1 MAEKELTIQ
10 DFGINYQPSILSISN
25 YKELKEQLTSS
36 LEDYKGLIVTEDNL
50 KSIKKTKAEL
60 NNLKK
65 QMDDKRK
72 QVKREYIIP
81 YNEFKNDVDG
91 LISLVDQVVA
101 PIDQGV
107 KELEEKQRQER
118 KQHVLEMINKMAP
131 EYSVKPEEVTF
142 DPKWTNKSLSEIQ
155 RTRDIAESLETL
167 KREQKLAVANRQ
179 LVIAHVKDKGLSE
192 PESWLRLLDNGQDVQ
207 TVIAEIDKTVQKKI
221 EDEER
226 AQKRKEAE
234 EAIKRANQVKTDNGK
249 TVDKSTGEIIEDEPD
264 KFEISF
270 SVTGTREQL
279 KYALNIL
286 KANKI
291 EFSLDGATAKKVN

>member
-10 DFGINYQPSILSISN
+10 DFGINYQPPILTISN
-25 YKELKEQLTSS
+25 YEALQEQLEEQ
-36 LEDYKGLIVTEDNL
+36 LKNFNNLVITEDNL
-50 KSIKKTKAEL
+50 QSVKKTKAQL
-60 NNLKK
+60 NSLKK
-65 QMDDKRK
+65 QLDDKRK

-91 LISLVDQVVA
+91 LITLVDQVVA
-101 PIDQGV
+101 PINQGV

-131 EYSVKPEEVTF
+131 EYGVKPEEVTF

-179 LVIAHVKDKGLSE
+179 LVIAHAKDKGLSE
-192 PESWLRLLDNGQDVQ
+192 PESWVQLLDNGQDVQ

-234 EAIKRANQVKTDNGK
+234 EAIKQANQVRTDNGK
-249 TVDKSTGEIIEDEPD
+249 TVDKNTGEIIEDEPD

>member
-131 EYSVKPEEVTF
+131 EYDVKPEEVTF

-179 LVIAHVKDKGLSE
+179 LVIAHAKDKGLSE
-192 PESWLRLLDNGQDVQ
+192 PESWVQLLDNGQDVQ
-207 TVIAEIDKTVQKKI
+207 TVITEIDKTVQKKN

-249 TVDKSTGEIIEDEPD
+249 TVDKNTGEIIEDEPD

>member
-1 MAEKELTIQ
+1 MTKNELIIQ

-25 YKELKEQLTSS
+25 YKELKEQLTAS

-91 LISLVDQVVA
+91 LITLVDQVVA
-101 PIDQGV
+101 PIDKGV

-131 EYSVKPEEVTF
+131 EYGVKPEEVTF

-179 LVIAHVKDKGLSE
+179 LVIAHAKDKGLSE
-192 PESWLRLLDNGQDVQ
+192 PESWVQLLDNGQDVQ
-207 TVIAEIDKTVQKKI
+207 TVITEIDKTVQKKI

-234 EAIKRANQVKTDNGK
+234 EAIKRTNQVKTDNGK
-249 TVDKSTGEIIEDEPD
+249 TVDKNTGEIIEDEPD

>member
-1 MAEKELTIQ
+1 MQ

-36 LEDYKGLIVTEDNL
+36 LEDYKGLIATEDNL

-81 YNEFKNDVDG
+81 YNEFKNDVNG

-107 KELEEKQRQER
+107 KGLEEKQRQER

-131 EYSVKPEEVTF
+131 EYGVKPEEVTF

-167 KREQKLAVANRQ
+167 KREQKIAVANRQ
-179 LVIAHVKDKGLSE
+179 LVIAHAKDKGLSE

-207 TVIAEIDKTVQKKI
+207 TVITEIDKTVQKKN

-249 TVDKSTGEIIEDEPD
+249 TVDKNTGEIIEDEPD